1 LFHASGLQEKGLLL
15 LLPLFANKILP
26 NFLNFIL

>member
-15 LLPLFANKILP
+15 LPLFANKSLP
-26 NFLNFIL
+26 NFLDFIL